1 MMIRKHVLGA
11 ACVVG
16 AIGLFT
22 ASCDKSNSATTSKDA
37 SVSTGGA
44 STGGAGTG
52 GSQATGG
59 GGGGGAGGTP
69 ATQSL
74 FQKYGGAPT
83 VAKVVDDAVTG
94 VLADCQLAPYF
105 AVVGTAGHDT
115 GAELKSC
122 LRLQFTALMG
132 GPATYPGTNDLG
144 GSCVDMKTI
153 HTGLQIP
160 GTAFDK
166 FLMDLAGVLKADGVS
181 DADITTMATALQMTK
196 TDIVSPTPVQKT
208 SCPDAT
214 DAGTG
219 DAAQSLYL
227 KYGGAPTVAKVVD
240 DAVAGVLMD
249 CQLAPYFAVVGTTGH
264 DTPDELKSCLRLQ
277 FTALMGG
284 PATYPGVNDLG
295 QTCVD
300 MKTIHTGLGIPG
312 AAFDRFIMDL
322 GGVLKTDGVSDADI
336 TTLAGALQGTMTD
349 IVSPTPVVKS
359 SCDAG
364 TGG

>member
-22 ASCDKSNSATTSKDA
+22 VSCDKSNSATSAKDA
-37 SVSTGGA
+37 SVATGGA
-44 STGGAGTG
+44 GTDGAGTG
-52 GSQATGG
+52 GSPAGG
-59 GGGGGAGGTP
+59 GGGGGGIGGM
-69 ATQSL
+69 QSL
-74 FQKYGGAPT
+74 YDKYGGAPT
-83 VAKVVDDAVTG
+83 VAKVVDDAVGG

-105 AVVGTAGHDT
+105 AVVGTTGHDT

-132 GPATYPGTNDLG
+132 GPATYPGTNDEG
-144 GSCVDMKTI
+144 DVCVDMKTI

-160 GTAFDK
+160 GNVFDK
-166 FLMDLAGVLKADGVS
+166 FLMDLAGVLKTDGVT
-181 DADITTMATALQMTK
+181 DADIATMATALQMTK

-249 CQLAPYFAVVGTTGH
+249 CQLAPYFAVVGTAGH
-264 DTPDELKSCLRLQ
+264 DTAAELKSCLRLQ

-295 QTCVD
+295 GTCVD
-300 MKTIHTGLGIPG
+300 MKTIHTGLQIPG
-312 AAFDRFIMDL
+312 AAFDRFIVDL

-336 TTLAGALQGTMTD
+336 ATLAGALQGTMTD